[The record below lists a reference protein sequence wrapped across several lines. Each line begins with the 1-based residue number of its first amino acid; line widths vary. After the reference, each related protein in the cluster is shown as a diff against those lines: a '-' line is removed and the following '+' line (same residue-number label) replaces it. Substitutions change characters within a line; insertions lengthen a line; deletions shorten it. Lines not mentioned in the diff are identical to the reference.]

1 MKKTL
6 VALSVLA
13 ASAAAPFANAAIELY
28 NEEGITVNLKGDIE
42 VVYSND
48 LKVDGEGSSQM
59 QQRIED
65 ADFGFDIRYM
75 VNSDWTVGAY
85 WEFNGSESTNS
96 EVTRNGD
103 TYVAAY
109 HSTAGSI
116 KFGRLCTAADDLG
129 IGSDEA
135 FGISTLLDAKTDEC
149 SDESVRYDYDNGTFY
164 ATVGYVQNKLTQGV
178 FLDDGDNDTPTSVND
193 PAVSKT
199 KQRGS
204 QDTYLDARAGYRF
217 ADFDVSAFVASYD
230 AEDSS
235 REVDDTA
242 YALEAAY
249 SGIENVGLSVAYY
262 AVNADADNS
271 DNSIL
276 AFAADYTMGKVGFAA
291 GYSIGD
297 HDDQAKEV
305 DRWFVN
311 TTYAVAPNTKLYAE
325 VGGFDQKDVDDNTGL
340 AIGVEASF

>member
-42 VVYSND
+42 VVYRND
-48 LKVDGEGSSQM
+48 VKGHSQM

-75 VNSDWTVGAY
+75 VNDDWSVGAY

-103 TYVAAY
+103 TFVAAY
-109 HSTAGSI
+109 HKTAGSL

-135 FGISTLLDAKTDEC
+135 FGISTLLEAKTDEC
-149 SDESVRYDYDNGTFY
+149 SDEAVRYDFDNGTFY
-164 ATVGYVQNKLTQGV
+164 ATLGFVQNKLTQGQ
-178 FLDDGDNDTPTSVND
+178 FLDDGDDTTATSVND
-193 PAVSKT
+193 PVVSKT
-199 KQRGS
+199 KQAGS
-204 QDTYLDARAGYRF
+204 QDTYYDARFGYRV
-217 ADFDVSAFVASYD
+217 AGFDLSAFVAQYNAD
-230 AEDSS
+230 DSAS
-235 REVDDTA
+235 KKDDTA
-242 YALEAAY
+242 YALEAVY
-249 SGIENVGLSVAYY
+249 GGIENLGLSVAYY
-262 AVNADADNS
+262 AVNADADNA
-271 DNSIL
+271 DNSII
-276 AFAADYTMGKVGFAA
+276 AFAADYTMGKLGFAA

-297 HDDQAKEV
+297 HDDKAKEA
-305 DRWFVN
+305 DKWFVN
-311 TTYAVAPNTKLYAE
+311 TTYGIAPNTKLYAE
-325 VGGFDQKDVDDNTGL
+325 VGGLDQKDVDDNLGL

>member
-6 VALSVLA
+6 VALLV
-13 ASAAAPFANAAIELY
+13 ASAATAAPFANAAIELY
-28 NEEGITVNLKGDIE
+28 NEEGVTVNLKGDIE
-42 VVYSND
+42 VVYRND
-48 LKVDGEGSSQM
+48 VDGSSQM

-75 VNSDWTVGAY
+75 VNTDWTVGAY

-96 EVTRNGD
+96 EITRNGD

-109 HSTAGSI
+109 HNTAGSI

-135 FGISTLLDAKTDEC
+135 FGISTLLDAATDEC
-149 SDESVRYDYDNGTFY
+149 SDEAVRYDYDNGTFY
-164 ATVGYVQNKLTQGV
+164 ATVGYVQNKLTQGLV
-178 FLDDGDNDTPTSVND
+178 LDGTDLKVES
-193 PAVSKT
+193 
-199 KQRGS
+199 KQRDT

-217 ADFDVSAFVASYD
+217 ADFDVSAFVAQYN
-230 AEDSS
+230 AED
-235 REVDDTA
+235 ETAKKDDTA
-242 YALEAAY
+242 YALEVVY
-249 SGIENVGLSVAYY
+249 GGIENVGLSVAYY
-262 AVNADADNS
+262 AVDADADNS
-271 DNSIL
+271 DNNIF

-291 GYSIGD
+291 GYSKGD
-297 HDDQAKEV
+297 HDQKAKEA

-325 VGGFDQKDVDDNTGL
+325 VGGLDQEGVEDNTGL

>member
-1 MKKTL
+1 
-6 VALSVLA
+6 
-13 ASAAAPFANAAIELY
+13 
-28 NEEGITVNLKGDIE
+28 
-42 VVYSND
+42 
-48 LKVDGEGSSQM
+48 M

-109 HSTAGSI
+109 HNTAGSI

-135 FGISTLLDAKTDEC
+135 FGISTLLDAKTDTC
-149 SDESVRYDYDNGTFY
+149 SDEAVRYDFDNGTFY
-164 ATVGYVQNKLTQGV
+164 ATLGYVQNKLTQGLS
-178 FLDDGDNDTPTSVND
+178 LDVTDISID
-193 PAVSKT
+193 SKV
-199 KQRGS
+199 RGS
-204 QDTYLDARAGYRF
+204 QDEYYDARFGYRV
-217 ADFDVSAFVASYD
+217 ADFDLSAFVASYNAD
-230 AEDSS
+230 DSAAKK
-235 REVDDTA
+235 DDTA
-242 YALEAAY
+242 YALEVVY
-249 SGIENVGLSVAYY
+249 GGIENVGLAVAYY
-262 AVNADADNS
+262 AVDKDADNS

-276 AFAADYTMGKVGFAA
+276 SFAADYTMGKVGFAA
-291 GYSIGD
+291 GYSLAD
-297 HDDQAKEV
+297 HDNKAKEV

>member
-42 VVYSND
+42 VVYRND
-48 LKVDGEGSSQM
+48 VDGDSQM
-59 QQRIED
+59 EQRIED

-75 VNSDWTVGAY
+75 VNDDWSVGAY
-85 WEFNGSESTNS
+85 WEFNGSEKTNS

-109 HSTAGSI
+109 HNTAGSI

-129 IGSDEA
+129 IGKDEA
-135 FGISTLLDAKTDEC
+135 FGISKLLDGLTDEC
-149 SDESVRYDYDNGTFY
+149 SDEAVRYDFDNGDFY
-164 ATVGYVQNKLTQGV
+164 ATLGFVQNKVAHGFDITNGKSTV
-178 FLDDGDNDTPTSVND
+178 IDGNNDT
-193 PAVSKT
+193 
-199 KQRGS
+199 
-204 QDTYLDARAGYRF
+204 YYDARAGYRV
-217 ADFDVSAFVASYD
+217 AGFDISAFYAQYS
-230 AEDSS
+230 
-235 REVDDTA
+235 VDQETA
-242 YALEAAY
+242 TNKDHAGHALEVVY
-249 SGIENVGLSVAYY
+249 GGIENVELAVAYY
-262 AVNADADNS
+262 GVDS
-271 DNSIL
+271 DLENDDSSVV
-276 AFAADYTMGKVGFAA
+276 AFAAAYTMGKLGFAA

-297 HDDQAKEV
+297 HDVKAKEA

-311 TTYAVAPNTKLYAE
+311 TTYGIAPNTKLYAE
-325 VGGFDQKDVDDNTGL
+325 VGGLDQDGVDDNTGL